1 MGDISY
7 YGAFVAGV
15 LSFFTPCIL
24 PLLPVY
30 FGYLAGEAMT
40 NLEDQK
46 VHRKLIVNAIAFV
59 LGLTVLNLFLGF
71 GAKAASNFLIS
82 YGDPLRIAGG
92 ILMILFGLYF
102 IFGLRLGFI
111 EKERKITY
119 KSYSPSFLKSFILG
133 LTFSFGWTPCNGP
146 IIASILFVA
155 SFKADYLG
163 AGTLMLVYSLGFSVL
178 FILSAVLVG
187 VFIEKVRAIY
197 KYFKYIKWVAGIL
210 MIGMGVLMIMD
221 KLTLLTVAA

>member
-7 YGAFVAGV
+7 FVAFTSGV

-40 NLEDQK
+40 SLEDKK
-46 VHRKLIVNAIAFV
+46 VHKRLVVNATAFV
-59 LGLTVLNLFLGF
+59 LGITVLNLLLGF
-71 GAKAASNFLIS
+71 GAKAASNFLIR
-82 YGDPLRIAGG
+82 YADQLRISGG
-92 ILMILFGLYF
+92 ILLVLFGIYF
-102 IFGLRLGFI
+102 IFGLRLSFI

-119 KSYSPSFLKSFILG
+119 KKYSPSFLKSFLLG

-146 IIASILFVA
+146 IIASILFMA
-155 SFKADYLG
+155 SFKSNYLE
-163 AGTLMLVYSLGFSVL
+163 AGSLMLAYSLGFSVL

-187 VFIEKVRAIY
+187 LFINKIKAVY
-197 KYFKYIKWVAGIL
+197 KYFKYIKWVAGLL
-210 MIGMGVLMIMD
+210 MIFMGYLMIINQVSI
-221 KLTLLTVAA
+221 LNWTL